1 MLAFAPNYSAQ
12 HLSGDISQRNSSY
25 ALAGAIQEITQISS
39 IFNSKNYLG
48 KNATKSNFLEL
59 SKSYDIIRLAMHA
72 IVDEENPH
80 KSNLIFENDERLYIN
95 ELFQMKIPAHLA
107 VLSACNT
114 GVGEIK
120 EGEGVQSLSRAFTYA
135 GVKST
140 LMSLWSIPDTQ
151 TSEIMTYFYSYLK
164 EGKTKNEALQLA
176 KLEYIKNSNEEV
188 LKHPYYW
195 AGFILS
201 GDMMA
206 LKTTDDTLSYGGI
219 LLVAVLIS
227 GMLIL
232 MYFKR
237 KNKKV

>member
-1 MLAFAPNYSAQ
+1 
-12 HLSGDISQRNSSY
+12 
-25 ALAGAIQEITQISS
+25 
-39 IFNSKNYLG
+39 
-48 KNATKSNFLEL
+48 
-59 SKSYDIIRLAMHA
+59 
-72 IVDEENPH
+72 
-80 KSNLIFENDERLYIN
+80 
-95 ELFQMKIPAHLA
+95 
-107 VLSACNT
+107 
-114 GVGEIK
+114 
-120 EGEGVQSLSRAFTYA
+120 
-135 GVKST
+135 
-140 LMSLWSIPDTQ
+140 
-151 TSEIMTYFYSYLK
+151 MTYFYSYLK